1 MPTFEAEEA
10 LAGMA
15 VRLGA
20 AQVAGWSEAE
30 QHLAAAA
37 TYPSEGEISQVR
49 SQILAGEDPLGE
61 AFCRLRGPAQR
72 RPSGQTFTPAPVV
85 QGMVGW
91 AARTLVPARVVD
103 PGTGSARFLAAAG
116 RCWPETALKGAET
129 DPLAA
134 MIGRATLAAAGM
146 AGRAGITLGDYRSL
160 RLAPAAGP
168 TLFVGNPPYVR
179 HHLIPAGWK
188 SWLRSAATSQGLAA
202 SGLAGLHVHFFLAT
216 ARHAMPGDAGVLV
229 TAAEWLDVNYGS
241 LVRSL
246 LLGPLGGQSVHLLD
260 PAVPAFT
267 DAAATTAI
275 TCFRP
280 GDRPASLRLCR
291 VERLADLGELVGG
304 TAVPAPVLR
313 AASRWTPLVGPAVP
327 EAGAATQNAWEAGAA
342 PQDAREAGAAAEN
355 AREAG
360 AGARAAGA
368 TGRVRLPTG
377 QVELGELCRVHR
389 GQVTGANKVWVTAGN
404 PVGLPGR
411 FLFPAVTRAS
421 ELFRAGG
428 TLATAARLR
437 SVIDLPADLGE
448 LAPAELALVTR
459 FLAEAEAAGAAASYI
474 ACHRKPWWRVR
485 LRAPAPILATYMARR
500 PPAFVRNLAGARH
513 VNIAHGLYP
522 REPLPLA
529 ALDGL
534 AAYLRRSVT
543 PGQGRTYAG
552 GLTKFEPGE
561 MERLLVPVP
570 ALLPAYA
577 PPADAPPTDA
587 CPHTLLP
594 GYAPPAAMTPGGRS

>member
-1 MPTFEAEEA
+1 MGCVPTFEAEEA

-134 MIGRATLAAAGM
+134 MIGRATLAAVGM

-179 HHLIPAGWK
+179 HHQIPAGWK
-188 SWLRSAATSQGLAA
+188 SWLRSAAASQGLAA

-216 ARHAMPGDAGVLV
+216 ALHAVPGDAGVLV

-280 GDRPASLRLCR
+280 GDRPASLRLRR
-291 VERLADLGELVGG
+291 VDRLADLGELVGG

-313 AASRWTPLVGPAVP
+313 AASRWTPLMGPSAR
-327 EAGAATQNAWEAGAA
+327 EAEAAT
-342 PQDAREAGAAAEN
+342 QDAREAGAAAEN

-360 AGARAAGA
+360 AGAGAAGA

-404 PVGLPGR
+404 PAGLPGR

-428 TLATAARLR
+428 TLVTTARLR

-570 ALLPAYA
+570 ALLPACA
-577 PPADAPPTDA
+577 PAD
-587 CPHTLLP
+587 
-594 GYAPPAAMTPGGRS
+594 PAE

>member
-1 MPTFEAEEA
+1 MGCVPTFEAEEA

-20 AQVAGWSEAE
+20 AQVAGWSEVE
-30 QHLAAAA
+30 QRLADAA
-37 TYPSEGEISQVR
+37 TYPGESEISQIR

-72 RPSGQTFTPAPVV
+72 RPSGQTFTPGPVV

-116 RCWPETALKGAET
+116 RRWPEATLLGVET
-129 DPLAA
+129 DPLAS

-160 RLAPAAGP
+160 RLPPAAGP
-168 TLFVGNPPYVR
+168 TLFLGNPPYVR
-179 HHLIPAGWK
+179 HHQIPAGWK
-188 SWLRSAATSQGLAA
+188 GWLRSAAASQGLAA

-216 ARHAMPGDAGVLV
+216 VLHAVPGDAGVLV

-246 LLGPLGGQSVHLLD
+246 LLGPLGGRSVYLLD

-280 GDRPASLRLCR
+280 GDRPVSLRLRR
-291 VERLADLGELVGG
+291 VARLADLCELAGG

-327 EAGAATQNAWEAGAA
+327 EAGAATQDAWEAGAATQDVREAGGATQDVRESGAAAENAWEAGAG
-342 PQDAREAGAAAEN
+342 AGAA
-355 AREAG
+355 G
-360 AGARAAGA
+360 AA
-368 TGRVRLPTG
+368 GRVRLPAD

-404 PVGLPGR
+404 PAGLPCR

-421 ELFRAGG
+421 ELFLAGG
-428 TLATAARLR
+428 RLATAARLR

-448 LAPAELALVTR
+448 LAPAELALVSR
-459 FLAEAEAAGAAASYI
+459 FLAEAEAAGAAGSYI
-474 ACHRKPWWRVR
+474 ARHRKPWWRVR

-522 REPLPLA
+522 REPLPPA
-529 ALDGL
+529 VLDGL
-534 AAYLRRSVT
+534 AAYLRQSVT

-570 ALLPAYA
+570 ALLPACA
-577 PPADAPPTDA
+577 TAAVAVPATQP
-587 CPHTLLP
+587 
-594 GYAPPAAMTPGGRS
+594 

>member
-1 MPTFEAEEA
+1 MGCVPTFEAEEA
-10 LAGMA
+10 LTGAA

-20 AQVAGWSEAE
+20 AQVAGWSEVE
-30 QHLAAAA
+30 QRLADAA
-37 TYPSEGEISQVR
+37 TYPGESKISQIR

-72 RPSGQTFTPAPVV
+72 RPSGQTFTPGPVV

-116 RCWPETALKGAET
+116 RRWPEAALLGVET

-160 RLAPAAGP
+160 RLAPAVGP
-168 TLFVGNPPYVR
+168 TLFLGNPPYVR
-179 HHLIPAGWK
+179 HHQIPAGWK
-188 SWLRSAATSQGLAA
+188 SWLRSAAASQGLAA

-216 ARHAMPGDAGVLV
+216 ALHAVPGDAGVLV

-246 LLGPLGGQSVHLLD
+246 LLGPLGGRSVHLLD

-280 GDRPASLRLCR
+280 GDRPASLRLRR
-291 VERLADLGELVGG
+291 VARLADLCELAGG
-304 TAVPAPVLR
+304 TAVPAPMLR

-327 EAGAATQNAWEAGAA
+327 EARAATQDAWEARAA
-342 PQDAREAGAAAEN
+342 TQDARESGAVAENEREAGAAV
-355 AREAG
+355 
-360 AGARAAGA
+360 RAAGA
-368 TGRVRLPTG
+368 AGRGRLAVG

-474 ACHRKPWWRVR
+474 ACHRNPWWRVR

-522 REPLPLA
+522 REPLPPA

-543 PGQGRTYAG
+543 AGQGRTYAG

-570 ALLPAYA
+570 ALLPACATAA
-577 PPADAPPTDA
+577 PATQP
-587 CPHTLLP
+587 
-594 GYAPPAAMTPGGRS
+594 

>member
-1 MPTFEAEEA
+1 MGCVPTFEAEEA

-91 AARTLVPARVVD
+91 AARTLVPARVVN

-179 HHLIPAGWK
+179 HHQIPAGWK
-188 SWLRSAATSQGLAA
+188 SWLRSAAASQGLAA

-216 ARHAMPGDAGVLV
+216 ALHAMPGDAGVLV

-280 GDRPASLRLCR
+280 GDRPASLRLRR
-291 VERLADLGELVGG
+291 VARLADLGELVGG

-342 PQDAREAGAAAEN
+342 TQDVREAGAAAEN

-577 PPADAPPTDA
+577 PAADA
-587 CPHTLLP
+587 CPHTLRP